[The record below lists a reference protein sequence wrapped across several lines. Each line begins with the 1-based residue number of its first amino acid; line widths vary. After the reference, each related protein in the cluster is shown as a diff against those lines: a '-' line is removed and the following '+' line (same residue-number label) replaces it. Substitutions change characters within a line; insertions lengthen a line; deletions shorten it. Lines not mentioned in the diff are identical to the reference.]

1 MSNTEISSLSMKNI
15 KISILCLMSIINK
28 SKSKTKQSKNN
39 SLTFLYV
46 RNVLAFLKNR
56 NLSPRIFP

>member
-28 SKSKTKQSKNN
+28 SKSKTKQNKNN

>member
-15 KISILCLMSIINK
+15 KISILCRMSIINK

-56 NLSPRIFP
+56 NLFPRIFP

>member
-46 RNVLAFLKNR
+46 RNVLAF
-56 NLSPRIFP
+56 